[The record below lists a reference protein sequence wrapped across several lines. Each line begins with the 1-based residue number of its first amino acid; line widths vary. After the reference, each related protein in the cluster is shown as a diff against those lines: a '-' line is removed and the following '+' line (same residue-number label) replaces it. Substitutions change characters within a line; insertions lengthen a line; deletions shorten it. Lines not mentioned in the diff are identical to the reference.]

1 MNLIVIQIIITISQ
15 VIILIVTI
23 IASVKVLT
31 VVLLVP
37 TMIIYLI
44 TFQITITM
52 TSIIVLIVTVTAII
66 HLVVILTLSLRVA
79 YLLGHKILSLF
90 PRGLPSKPQDLCYF
104 QKTTFTVAE
113 FTFDF
118 LKFDKIFFHALKTTC
133 QLDFRFRRY

>member
-1 MNLIVIQIIITISQ
+1 MNLIVIQIMITISQ
-15 VIILIVTI
+15 VIILMVTI
-23 IASVKVLT
+23 IASVKVLI
-31 VVLLVP
+31 VP